1 MYLRLKSAGVYYK
14 VLNTPERIEVLENM
28 GHLDRAG
35 AAFLNR
41 AATFYRAL
49 DHAIR
54 VLTGHAEAKLPSET
68 QGEALETLLARWTPI
83 PLSSLD
89 EIRSGTRGAFE
100 KLFG

>member
-1 MYLRLKSAGVYYK
+1 
-14 VLNTPERIEVLENM
+14 M

-35 AAFLNR
+35 ARFLNQ

-54 VLTGHAEAKLPSET
+54 ILTGHAEAKLPSEM
-68 QGEALETLLARWTPI
+68 QVEALDALLARWTPI
-83 PLSSLD
+83 PLSALD
-89 EIRSGTRGAFE
+89 DIRSRTRRAFE